1 MSISKPTSH
10 TSRQF
15 AGNFNKSKF
24 TKLIKLTKTLPSKKA
39 LAHRLLAKAFLFYH
53 IIMIKFLII
62 YRQVF

>member
-1 MSISKPTSH
+1 M
-10 TSRQF
+10 
-15 AGNFNKSKF
+15 
-24 TKLIKLTKTLPSKKA
+24 TKLIKLTKTLSSKKA